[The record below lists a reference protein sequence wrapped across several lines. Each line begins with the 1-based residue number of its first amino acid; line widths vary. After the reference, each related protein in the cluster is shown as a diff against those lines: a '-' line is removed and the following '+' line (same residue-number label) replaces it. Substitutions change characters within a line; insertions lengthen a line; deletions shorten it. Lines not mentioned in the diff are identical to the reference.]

1 MDLKNLWP
9 KKDAPQIE
17 KALKFVEKYKLKK
30 IVLKYG
36 GQVMANDQLSKAFAQ
51 DAAICNLIGIK
62 SLVIHGGGPQI
73 KKRLEKQNIK
83 SKFIL
88 GLRVTDEN
96 VIKIV
101 EDVLLNDINPD
112 LVRTINSF
120 NAIAEPITARNKN
133 GILKVTKAKNPD
145 LGFVA
150 DPEEIDVDKLNN
162 IIKLNKV
169 PVIAPMGLG
178 DKNQVFNI
186 NADTAA
192 GIIAIKIKATRLLL
206 MTDVPGVKDQ
216 NGKYISKLTVSE
228 AQTLI
233 DNETITG
240 GMIPKIQTC
249 ISAIKNGVGGV
260 VIIDGTRPHAVLH
273 ELFTDEGAGTL
284 ITK

>member
-1 MDLKNLWP
+1 MDLKEFWP
-9 KKDAPQIE
+9 QKDAPSLENAKQ
-17 KALKFVEKYKLKK
+17 FVDKYKGKK

-36 GQVMANDQLSKAFAQ
+36 GQVMASDQLSKAFAQ

-62 SLVIHGGGPQI
+62 NLVIHGGGPQI
-73 KKRLEKQNIK
+73 KKKLEEQNIP

-101 EDVLLNDINPD
+101 EDVLLNEINPE
-112 LVRTINSF
+112 LVNTINSF
-120 NAIAEPITARNKN
+120 HASAEPVTARNSN
-133 GILKVTKAKNPD
+133 AILKVKKAKNSE

-150 DPEEIDVDKLNN
+150 DPEEIDIEKLNL
-162 IIKLNKV
+162 IIDSNKV

-178 DKNQVFNI
+178 ENNQVYNI

-192 GIIAIKIKATRLLL
+192 GTIAIKVQAERLLL
-206 MTDVPGVKDQ
+206 MTDVPGVKDK
-216 NGKYISKLTVSE
+216 NGQYISKLTINE
-228 AQTLI
+228 AQNLI
-233 DNETITG
+233 DDETITG

-284 ITK
+284 IIK

>member
-1 MDLKNLWP
+1 MDLKDFWP
-9 KKDAPQIE
+9 QKDAPLID
-17 KALKFVEKYKLKK
+17 KAQQFVEKYKGEK

-36 GQVMANDQLSKAFAQ
+36 GQVMASDQLSKAFAQ

-62 SLVIHGGGPQI
+62 NLVIHGGGPQI
-73 KKRLEKQNIK
+73 KKKLEAQNIP

-101 EDVLLNDINPD
+101 EDVLLNEINPE
-112 LVRTINSF
+112 LVKTINLF
-120 NAIAEPITARNKN
+120 KANAEAVTARNSN
-133 GILKVTKAKNPD
+133 SILKVKKAKNPE

-150 DPEEIDVDKLNN
+150 DPEEIDIEKLNHILN
-162 IIKLNKV
+162 DNKV

-178 DKNQVFNI
+178 ENNQVYNI

-192 GIIAIKIKATRLLL
+192 GTIAIKIKAKRLLL
-206 MTDVPGVKDQ
+206 MTDVPGVKDK
-216 NGKYISKLTVSE
+216 NGDYISKLTVAE
-228 AQTLI
+228 AQALI

-249 ISAIKNGVGGV
+249 ITAINNGVGGV

-284 ITK
+284 IVK

>member
-1 MDLKNLWP
+1 MDLKYLWP
-9 KKDAPQIE
+9 KKDAPPIE
-17 KALKFVEKYKLKK
+17 NALKFIEKYKSKK
-30 IVLKYG
+30 IVFKYG
-36 GQVMANDQLSKAFAQ
+36 GQVMASDQLSKAFAQ

-62 SLVIHGGGPQI
+62 NLVIHGGGPQI
-73 KKRLEKQNIK
+73 KKKLEAQKIE

-88 GLRVTDEN
+88 GLRVTDEK

-120 NAIAEPITARNKN
+120 NAIAEPVTARNEN
-133 GILKVTKAKNPD
+133 SILKVKKAKNPD

-150 DPEEIDVDKLNN
+150 DPEEIDIDKLNN
-162 IIKLNKV
+162 IININKI

-178 DKNQVFNI
+178 NQDQVYNI

-192 GIIAIKIKATRLLL
+192 GTIAIKIKAERLLL
-206 MTDVPGVKDQ
+206 MTDVPGVKDK
-216 NGKYISKLTVSE
+216 NNNYISKLTISE
-228 AQTLI
+228 AQKLI

-249 ISAIKNGVGGV
+249 ISAVKNGVGGV

>member
-9 KKDAPQIE
+9 KKDAPPIE
-17 KALKFVEKYKLKK
+17 KALKFIEKYKSKK

-36 GQVMANDQLSKAFAQ
+36 GQVMASDQLSKAFAQ
-51 DAAICNLIGIK
+51 DAAICNLIGLK
-62 SLVIHGGGPQI
+62 NLVIHGGGPQI
-73 KKRLEKQNIK
+73 KEKLEAQNIQ

-88 GLRVTDEN
+88 GLRVTDEK

-112 LVRTINSF
+112 LVNTISSF
-120 NAIAEPITARNKN
+120 NAVAEPVTARNKN
-133 GILKVTKAKNPD
+133 GILKVTKAKNPE

-150 DPEEIDVDKLNN
+150 DPEEIDDEKLNS
-162 IIKLNKV
+162 IINSNKV

-178 DKNQVFNI
+178 ENNQVYNI

-192 GIIAIKIKATRLLL
+192 GTIAIKIKAERLLL
-206 MTDVPGVKDQ
+206 MTDVPGVKDEK
-216 NGKYISKLTVSE
+216 GSYISKLTILE
-228 AQTLI
+228 AQKLI
-233 DNETITG
+233 DNQTITG

-249 ISAIKNGVGGV
+249 ISAVKNGVGGV

>member
-1 MDLKNLWP
+1 MDLVDFWPQKN
-9 KKDAPQIE
+9 APQIE
-17 KALKFVEKYKLKK
+17 KAKQFVDKYKNKK

-36 GQVMANDQLSKAFAQ
+36 GQVMASDQLSKAFAQ
-51 DAAICNLIGIK
+51 DAAICNLSGIK
-62 SLVIHGGGPQI
+62 NLVIHGGGPQI
-73 KKRLEKQNIK
+73 KKRLEAENIQ

-101 EDVLLNDINPD
+101 EDVLLNEINPE
-112 LVRTINSF
+112 LVNTINSF
-120 NAIAEPITARNKN
+120 NALAEPVTARNKN
-133 GILKVTKAKNPD
+133 GILKVKKAKNPE

-150 DPEEIDVDKLNN
+150 DPEEIDIDKLNQL
-162 IIKLNKV
+162 LNENKI

-178 DKNQVFNI
+178 DNNQVYNI

-192 GIIAIKIKATRLLL
+192 GTIAIKLQAERLLL
-206 MTDVPGVKDQ
+206 MTDVPGVKDSDG
-216 NGKYISKLTVSE
+216 NYISKLTIKE
-228 AQTLI
+228 AQNLI
-233 DNETITG
+233 DNETIKG

-260 VIIDGTRPHAVLH
+260 VIIDGTKPHAVLH

-284 ITK
+284 IVQ

>member
-1 MDLKNLWP
+1 MDLIDFWPQKN
-9 KKDAPQIE
+9 APQIE
-17 KALKFVEKYKLKK
+17 KAKQFVDKYKNKK

-36 GQVMANDQLSKAFAQ
+36 GQVMASDQLSKAFAQ
-51 DAAICNLIGIK
+51 DAAICNLSGIK
-62 SLVIHGGGPQI
+62 NLVIHGGGPQI
-73 KKRLEKQNIK
+73 KKRLEAENIQ

-101 EDVLLNDINPD
+101 EDVLLNEINPE
-112 LVRTINSF
+112 LVNTINSF
-120 NAIAEPITARNKN
+120 NALAEPVTARNKN
-133 GILKVTKAKNPD
+133 GILKVKKAKNPE

-150 DPEEIDVDKLNN
+150 DPEEIDIDKLNQL
-162 IIKLNKV
+162 LNENKI

-178 DKNQVFNI
+178 DNNQVYNI

-192 GIIAIKIKATRLLL
+192 GTIAIKLEAERLLL
-206 MTDVPGVKDQ
+206 MTDVPGVKDSDG
-216 NGKYISKLTVSE
+216 NYISKLTIKE
-228 AQTLI
+228 AQNLI
-233 DNETITG
+233 DNETIKG

-260 VIIDGTRPHAVLH
+260 VIIDGTKPHAVLH

-284 ITK
+284 IVQ

>member
-1 MDLKNLWP
+1 MDFKYLWP

-17 KALKFVEKYKLKK
+17 TAIKFIEKYKSKK

-36 GQVMANDQLSKAFAQ
+36 GQVMVNDQLSKAFAQ

-62 SLVIHGGGPQI
+62 NLVIHGGGPQI
-73 KKRLEKQNIK
+73 QKKLKSQKIE

-88 GLRVTDEN
+88 GLRVTDEK

-112 LVRTINSF
+112 LVQTINSF
-120 NAIAEPITARNKN
+120 NAIAEPVTARNKN
-133 GILKVTKAKNPD
+133 GILKVKKVKNRD

-150 DPEEIDVDKLNN
+150 DPEEIDIDKLDD
-162 IIKLNKV
+162 IINSNKI

-178 DKNQVFNI
+178 AKNQVYNI

-192 GIIAIKIKATRLLL
+192 GTIAIKIKAERLLL
-206 MTDVPGVKDQ
+206 MTDVPGVKDK
-216 NGKYISKLTVSE
+216 NNNHISKLTISE
-228 AQTLI
+228 AQKLI

-249 ISAIKNGVGGV
+249 ISAVNNGVGGV

-284 ITK
+284 ITQ

>member
-36 GQVMANDQLSKAFAQ
+36 GQVMASDQLSKAFAQ

>member
-1 MDLKNLWP
+1 MDLKDIWP
-9 KKDAPQIE
+9 QKDAPLIE
-17 KALKFVEKYKLKK
+17 KAQHFVEKYKGEK

-36 GQVMANDQLSKAFAQ
+36 GQVMASDQLTKAFAQ

-62 SLVIHGGGPQI
+62 NLVIHGGGPQI
-73 KKRLEKQNIK
+73 KKKLEVQNIP

-101 EDVLLNDINPD
+101 EDVLLNEINPD
-112 LVRTINSF
+112 LVNTINSF
-120 NAIAEPITARNKN
+120 KANAEAVTARNTN
-133 GILKVTKAKNPD
+133 SILKVKKAKNPE

-150 DPEEIDVDKLNN
+150 DPEEIDIDKLNHILN
-162 IIKLNKV
+162 DNKV

-178 DKNQVFNI
+178 ENDQVYNI

-192 GIIAIKIKATRLLL
+192 GTIAIKVKAKRLLL
-206 MTDVPGVKDQ
+206 MTDVPGVKDK
-216 NGKYISKLTVSE
+216 NGDYISKLTVVE
-228 AQTLI
+228 AQALI

-249 ISAIKNGVGGV
+249 ISAINNGVGGV
-260 VIIDGTRPHAVLH
+260 VIIDGTKPHAVLH

-284 ITK
+284 IVK

>member
-9 KKDAPQIE
+9 KKDAPPIE
-17 KALKFVEKYKLKK
+17 KALKFIEKYKSKK
-30 IVLKYG
+30 IVFKYG
-36 GQVMANDQLSKAFAQ
+36 GQVMASDQLSKAFAQ

-62 SLVIHGGGPQI
+62 NLVIHGGGPQI
-73 KKRLEKQNIK
+73 KKKLEAQKIE

-88 GLRVTDEN
+88 GLRVTDEK

-120 NAIAEPITARNKN
+120 NAIAEPVTARNEN
-133 GILKVTKAKNPD
+133 SILKVKKAKNPD

-150 DPEEIDVDKLNN
+150 DPEEIDIDKLNN
-162 IIKLNKV
+162 IINTNKI

-178 DKNQVFNI
+178 NQDQVYNI

-192 GIIAIKIKATRLLL
+192 GTIAIKIKAERLLL
-206 MTDVPGVKDQ
+206 MTDVPGVKDK
-216 NGKYISKLTVSE
+216 NNNYISKLTISE
-228 AQTLI
+228 AQKLI

-249 ISAIKNGVGGV
+249 ISAVKNGVGGV

>member
-1 MDLKNLWP
+1 MDLIDFWPQKN
-9 KKDAPQIE
+9 APQIE
-17 KALKFVEKYKLKK
+17 KAKQFVDKYKNKK

-36 GQVMANDQLSKAFAQ
+36 GQVMASDQLSKAFAQ
-51 DAAICNLIGIK
+51 DAAICNLSGIK
-62 SLVIHGGGPQI
+62 NLVIHGGGPQI
-73 KKRLEKQNIK
+73 KKRLEAENIQ

-101 EDVLLNDINPD
+101 EDVLLNEINPE
-112 LVRTINSF
+112 LVNTINSF
-120 NAIAEPITARNKN
+120 NALAEPVTARNKN
-133 GILKVTKAKNPD
+133 GILKVKKAKKPE

-150 DPEEIDVDKLNN
+150 DPEEIDIDKLNQL
-162 IIKLNKV
+162 LNENKI

-178 DKNQVFNI
+178 DNNQVYNI

-192 GIIAIKIKATRLLL
+192 GTIAIKLQAERLLL
-206 MTDVPGVKDQ
+206 MTDVPGVKDSDG
-216 NGKYISKLTVSE
+216 NYISKLTIKE
-228 AQTLI
+228 AQNLI
-233 DNETITG
+233 DNETIKG

-260 VIIDGTRPHAVLH
+260 VIIDGTKPHAVLH

-284 ITK
+284 IVK

>member
-1 MDLKNLWP
+1 MSLKNLWP

-17 KALKFVEKYKLKK
+17 KALQFIEKYKDKK

-36 GQVMANDQLSKAFAQ
+36 GQVMASDQLSKAFAQ
-51 DAAICNLIGIK
+51 DAAICNQVGIK
-62 SLVIHGGGPQI
+62 NLVIHGGGPQI
-73 KKRLEKQNIK
+73 KKRLEEQNIQ

-88 GLRVTDEN
+88 GLRVTDEK

-112 LVRTINSF
+112 LVRSINSF
-120 NAIAEPITARNKN
+120 NVVTEPVTARNGN

-150 DPEEIDVDKLNN
+150 DPEEIDVNKLND
-162 IIKLNKV
+162 IINSNKV

-178 DKNQVFNI
+178 ENDQVYNI

-192 GIIAIKIKATRLLL
+192 GIIAIKIKAERLLL
-206 MTDVPGVKDQ
+206 MTDVPGVKDG

-228 AQTLI
+228 AQKLI
-233 DNETITG
+233 DNEIITG

-273 ELFTDEGAGTL
+273 ELFTNEGAGTL
-284 ITK
+284 ITQ

>member
-1 MDLKNLWP
+1 MDLIDFWPQKN
-9 KKDAPQIE
+9 APQIE
-17 KALKFVEKYKLKK
+17 KAQQFVDKYKNKK

-36 GQVMANDQLSKAFAQ
+36 GQVMASDQLSKAFAQ
-51 DAAICNLIGIK
+51 DAAICNLSGIK
-62 SLVIHGGGPQI
+62 NLVIHGGGPQI
-73 KKRLEKQNIK
+73 KKRLEAENIQ

-101 EDVLLNDINPD
+101 EDVLLNEINPE
-112 LVRTINSF
+112 LVNTINSF
-120 NAIAEPITARNKN
+120 NALAEPVTARNKN
-133 GILKVTKAKNPD
+133 GILKVKKAKNPE

-150 DPEEIDVDKLNN
+150 DPEEIDIDKLNQL
-162 IIKLNKV
+162 LNENKI

-178 DKNQVFNI
+178 DNNQVYNI

-192 GIIAIKIKATRLLL
+192 GTIAIKLQAERLLL
-206 MTDVPGVKDQ
+206 MTDVPGVKDSDG
-216 NGKYISKLTVSE
+216 NYISKLTIKE
-228 AQTLI
+228 AQNLI
-233 DNETITG
+233 DNKTIKG

-260 VIIDGTRPHAVLH
+260 VIIDGTKPHAVLH

-284 ITK
+284 IVQ

>member
-1 MDLKNLWP
+1 MSLKNLWP

-17 KALKFVEKYKLKK
+17 KALQFIEKYKDKK

-36 GQVMANDQLSKAFAQ
+36 GQVMASDQLSKAFAQ
-51 DAAICNLIGIK
+51 DAAICNQVGIK
-62 SLVIHGGGPQI
+62 NLVIHGGGPQI
-73 KKRLEKQNIK
+73 KKRLEEHNIQ

-88 GLRVTDEN
+88 GLRVTDEK

-112 LVRTINSF
+112 LVRSINSF
-120 NAIAEPITARNKN
+120 NVVTEPVTARNGN

-150 DPEEIDVDKLNN
+150 DPEEIDVNKLND
-162 IIKLNKV
+162 IINSNKV

-178 DKNQVFNI
+178 ENDQVYNI

-192 GIIAIKIKATRLLL
+192 GIIAIKIKAERLLL
-206 MTDVPGVKDQ
+206 MTDVPGVKDG

-228 AQTLI
+228 AQKLI
-233 DNETITG
+233 DNEIITG

-284 ITK
+284 ITQ

>member
-1 MDLKNLWP
+1 MDLKDFWP
-9 KKDAPQIE
+9 QKDAPLIE
-17 KALKFVEKYKLKK
+17 KAQQFVEKYKGEK

-36 GQVMANDQLSKAFAQ
+36 GQVMASDQLTKAFAQ

-62 SLVIHGGGPQI
+62 NLVIHGGGPQI
-73 KKRLEKQNIK
+73 KKKLEEQNIP

-101 EDVLLNDINPD
+101 EDVLLNEINPD
-112 LVRTINSF
+112 LVNTINSF
-120 NAIAEPITARNKN
+120 KANAEAVTARNTN
-133 GILKVTKAKNPD
+133 SILKVKKAKNPE

-150 DPEEIDVDKLNN
+150 DPEEIDIDKLNHILN
-162 IIKLNKV
+162 DNKV

-178 DKNQVFNI
+178 ENDQVYNI

-192 GIIAIKIKATRLLL
+192 GTIAIKVKAKRLLL
-206 MTDVPGVKDQ
+206 MTDVPGVKDK
-216 NGKYISKLTVSE
+216 NGDYISKLTVAE
-228 AQTLI
+228 AQALI

-249 ISAIKNGVGGV
+249 ISAINNGVGGV
-260 VIIDGTRPHAVLH
+260 VIIDGTKPHAVLH

-284 ITK
+284 IVK